1 MEASLE
7 VKNKPSSSCLATRI
21 ATDKVI
27 SREKLVII
35 EKWVIELAEVDFE
48 RFAEPQTRLAVSDFF
63 NDFNIEKV
71 YVDVRTRPPV
81 ES

>member
-1 MEASLE
+1 
-7 VKNKPSSSCLATRI
+7 
-21 ATDKVI
+21 
-27 SREKLVII
+27 VII
-35 EKWVIELAEVDFE
+35 EKCEGKLHKLNFFGCRVRLRDDYAVIELAEVDFE